1 MRSVR
6 LEQFLD
12 EVIIPVLIDLGM
24 NSKSAQVLM
33 LGTAMCESNLT
44 FFNQIGG
51 PAQSFYGIEPETYED
66 IRNRYLARRK
76 DIACKLE
83 KWTLPALSELD
94 QLDGNMYLSTAFARV
109 KYWMDPHSLPPA
121 EDALGLYSVYKRVYN
136 THLGASE
143 IDRCGPLFVK
153 ARKIV
158 IGDPSNAET

>member
-12 EVIIPVLIDLGM
+12 EVIIPVLKDLGM

-66 IRNRYLARRK
+66 IRHRYLSRRT
-76 DIACKLE
+76 DIAEKLE
-83 KWTLPALSELD
+83 KWCVPALSELD
-94 QLDGNMYLSTAFARV
+94 QLDGNMYLSTAFARI
-109 KYWMDPHSLPPA
+109 KYWMDPNPLPPA
-121 EDALGLYSVYKRVYN
+121 GRPLDLYHVYKQVYN
-136 THLGASE
+136 THLGASD

-153 ARKIV
+153 AAGVVLGENYER
-158 IGDPSNAET
+158 T